1 MRGHV
6 ALLALLLVAPPPA
19 EANRTASWLDKR
31 AKLIGSVYGRGDG
44 VLPTRSVPDAVH
56 TYPSDPGVRGLVWNI
71 SNGLFPITSTV
82 FYAPASGDP
91 QRRSKSAF
99 LFHHGHSDCVCEPP
113 PGANTSRPRLV
124 WSACHPGCN
133 SSMPSLAEQEMP
145 GYSWWDLYNVSDFF
159 HSLGRCTRP
168 LASELSR
175 WAADVF
181 TLALRC
187 TAGHDVFILSMPLKG
202 INYGLAYDD
211 TGKLTKNETG
221 AFSPTPA
228 PHSSASGGLSRLTLR
243 AQTAPWTTGGS

>member
-6 ALLALLLVAPPPA
+6 ALLALLLIAPPPA

-31 AKLIGSVYGRGDG
+31 AKLIGSVYGGGDG
-44 VLPTRSVPDAVH
+44 VLPTRSVPDAIH

-99 LFHHGHSDCVCEPP
+99 LFHHGHSDCVCDPP
-113 PGANTSRPRLV
+113 PGANTSRPHLV

-159 HSLGRCTRP
+159 HSLGARDPHLHTISVS
-168 LASELSR
+168 LGY
-175 WAADVF
+175 VF
-181 TLALRC
+181 TPMARC
-187 TAGHDVFILSMPLKG
+187 VVL
-202 INYGLAYDD
+202 
-211 TGKLTKNETG
+211 
-221 AFSPTPA
+221 
-228 PHSSASGGLSRLTLR
+228 
-243 AQTAPWTTGGS
+243 